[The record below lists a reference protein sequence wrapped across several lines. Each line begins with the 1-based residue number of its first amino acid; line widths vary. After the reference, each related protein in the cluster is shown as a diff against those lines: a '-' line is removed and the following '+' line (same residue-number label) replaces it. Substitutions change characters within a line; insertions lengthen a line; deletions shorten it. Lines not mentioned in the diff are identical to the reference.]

1 MSLRMANIAERAI
14 GRLLGEDS
22 PGFFHRADTAI
33 WTLLPRRVSPE
44 FLIGHRYASAID
56 GWAGDV
62 RSPRKR
68 QLIRALGLTLIAEL
82 AERGEL

>member
-1 MSLRMANIAERAI
+1 VSLRVANIAEAAI
-14 GRLLGEDS
+14 GRLSVEGS
-22 PGFFHRADTAI
+22 SGFCLRAGAAL
-33 WTLLPRRVSPE
+33 WTQLPPRISPE
-44 FLIGHRYASAID
+44 FITAFRYANAID
-56 GWAGDV
+56 GWAREV